1 MAVASPLVTA
11 SAVEVSE
18 FPDLIQRYRV
28 NGVPKTV
35 ANDRNEVLGA
45 LPEDAFLRE
54 ALRGFVPEGP
64 PEPDAPAG

>member
-18 FPDLIQRYRV
+18 FPDLIQRYHV

-35 ANDRNEVLGA
+35 VNDRNEVLGA
-45 LPEDAFLRE
+45 LPEAAFLDQALQGFLRE
-54 ALRGFVPEGP
+54 DL
-64 PEPDAPAG
+64 PEPGTPAG

>member
-18 FPDLIQRYRV
+18 FPDLIQRYHV

-35 ANDRNEVLGA
+35 VNDRNEVLGA
-45 LPEDAFLRE
+45 LPEAAFVEQTLQGLLRE
-54 ALRGFVPEGP
+54 DSQ
-64 PEPDAPAG
+64 EPGAPAG

>member
-18 FPDLIQRYRV
+18 FPDLIQRYHV

-35 ANDRNEVLGA
+35 VNDRNEVLGA
-45 LPEDAFLRE
+45 LPEAAFLEAALRSFLRE
-54 ALRGFVPEGP
+54 DPREPGAP
-64 PEPDAPAG
+64 PG